1 MMTIEVCKMKGM
13 WPTQLTR
20 TIKCFSTPS
29 MCRVS
34 SSEREGEGEKIL
46 HNDCS
51 VLGRELT
58 RQNRLA
64 IFVLIIG
71 SIVVLLSIV
80 LGAPF
85 YYYRY
90 SRSDAKASIS
100 KNPNY
105 G

>member
-1 MMTIEVCKMKGM
+1 MKGM
-13 WPTQLTR
+13 WPIQLTR
-20 TIKCFSTPS
+20 TIKCFSPPS

-34 SSEREGEGEKIL
+34 STECEDEKIVQS
-46 HNDCS
+46 DCS
-51 VLGRELT
+51 IPGRELT

-71 SIVVLLSIV
+71 SIVVLLSII

>member
-1 MMTIEVCKMKGM
+1 MKGM
-13 WPTQLTR
+13 WPIQLTR
-20 TIKCFSTPS
+20 TIKCFSLPS
-29 MCRVS
+29 TYRVS
-34 SSEREGEGEKIL
+34 SRKCEDEKIL
-46 HNDCS
+46 QSDCS
-51 VLGRELT
+51 ILGRELT

-71 SIVVLLSIV
+71 SIVVLLSII